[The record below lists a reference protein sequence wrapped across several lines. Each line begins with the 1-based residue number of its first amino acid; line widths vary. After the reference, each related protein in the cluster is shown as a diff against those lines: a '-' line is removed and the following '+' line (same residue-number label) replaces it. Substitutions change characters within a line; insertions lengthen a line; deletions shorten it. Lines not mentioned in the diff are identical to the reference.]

1 MPLAKDLYTSAYFS
15 KMRWY
20 AENSGAPWFILSAEH
35 GLVHPDEWLEPYEM
49 YLGRTS
55 SAYRIAWGER
65 VAERLEEVFGS
76 LDGMVFDVHAGNAY
90 VDALKGAFLPR
101 HAKVQNQLVGLRLG
115 ERLAWYSQRQE
126 AMPQA
131 ETRIEERDC
140 SVEAVD
146 PLRVSEVV
154 ARLRDGDSACAPAE
168 LVAIGRSAL
177 RSPGIYSWWVD
188 AQGAADLTA
197 GLGLPVAPGLIYAG
211 LAGATRSGGAPSKN
225 TLWERIVVM
234 HLGGNHEFSTLR
246 VSLGAILA
254 GAYGLPGIDEAELT
268 RWMYAHLSVVTVVVA
283 DADSLG
289 LLETSVLAELDPPL
303 NLSKVARTAIRRQLT
318 MLRKAY
324 T

>member
-1 MPLAKDLYTSAYFS
+1 M
-15 KMRWY
+15 
-20 AENSGAPWFILSAEH
+20 
-35 GLVHPDEWLEPYEM
+35 
-49 YLGRTS
+49 
-55 SAYRIAWGER
+55 
-65 VAERLEEVFGS
+65 
-76 LDGMVFDVHAGNAY
+76 
-90 VDALKGAFLPR
+90 
-101 HAKVQNQLVGLRLG
+101 
-115 ERLAWYSQRQE
+115 
-126 AMPQA
+126 
-131 ETRIEERDC
+131 
-140 SVEAVD
+140 EAVA

-168 LVAIGRSAL
+168 LVATGRSAL
-177 RSPGIYSWWVD
+177 RSPGVYSWWVD
-188 AQGAADLTA
+188 EQGAADLTA

-225 TLWERIVVM
+225 TLWERIVTM

-246 VSLGAILA
+246 LSLGAILA
-254 GAYGLPGIDEAELT
+254 SAYELPGIDEAELT

-283 DADSLG
+283 DAYSLG